1 MFRYLRK
8 ASSLLFLS
16 PTIGRV
22 RQVWPVCLWAVAA
35 TYDLSQEAE
44 KCTLSQPATVHAPR
58 SVPPLLERNG
68 GCRLTSGRLGK
79 YQATPP
85 DTPNVTLQ
93 VASTLK
99 PATLLPRTTGEPA
112 HDCIQITEYNL
123 TDEPLENL
131 EMEIFT
137 DASSF
142 TDEAGLGK
150 AGCTAVAHQEALE
163 AEAPVQ
169 VLCPEGRAH
178 SPHRPPSLGAKEKV
192 TIYTNS
198 KFAFSV
204 PRAHG
209 ATWKDW
215 STDIRRKEI
224 QHAEEIPALL
234 DAVLYIYTHIYMY
247 RCWNK

>member
-1 MFRYLRK
+1 MFRYLQK

-16 PTIGRV
+16 PAIGRV

-44 KCTLSQPATVHAPR
+44 KCTLSQPATVPAPR
-58 SVPPLLERNG
+58 SVLPLLERNG

-79 YQATPP
+79 YPATPF

-93 VASTLK
+93 VVSTLN
-99 PATLLPRTTGEPA
+99 PATLLPRTTGESA

-123 TDEPLENL
+123 TDQPLENL

-150 AGCTAVAHQEALE
+150 AGCTVVVHQEALE

-169 VLCPEGRAH
+169 VRLPRRPSSQPAQTPE
-178 SPHRPPSLGAKEKV
+178 P
-192 TIYTNS
+192 
-198 KFAFSV
+198 
-204 PRAHG
+204 
-209 ATWKDW
+209 W
-215 STDIRRKEI
+215 S
-224 QHAEEIPALL
+224 
-234 DAVLYIYTHIYMY
+234 
-247 RCWNK
+247 